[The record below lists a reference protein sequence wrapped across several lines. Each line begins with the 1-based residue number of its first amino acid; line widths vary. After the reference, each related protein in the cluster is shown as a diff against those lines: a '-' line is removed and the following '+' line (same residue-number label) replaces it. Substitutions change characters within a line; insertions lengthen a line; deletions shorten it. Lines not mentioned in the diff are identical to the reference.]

1 MVAAAVELVFVASHA
16 VMEGNFAGQ
25 AALRQKLQGAI
36 HRGESDLG
44 IFFSRQA
51 EQFVGGE
58 VIARLEKGAK
68 NGIALVRVLQA
79 YALEMLVEY
88 LLCLARGFPCGR
100 SMIVNSSLQHVGIS
114 NFAFAGAP

>member
-1 MVAAAVELVFVASHA
+1 MVAPAVELVLVAGHA

-25 AALRQKLQGAI
+25 ATLRQELQSAI
-36 HRGESDLG
+36 YRGKSDLG

-51 EQFVGGE
+51 EQFIGRE

-79 YALEMLVEY
+79 YALEMLVED
-88 LLCLARGFPCGR
+88 LLRLAHGFPRGR
-100 SMIVNSSLQHVGIS
+100 SMIVNSSLQHAGI
-114 NFAFAGAP
+114 